1 MDDDVVAA
9 VALVVFLVGVAC
21 LLLVRLLAPRKDSE
35 GLSPSKKDQP
45 AATVAESQSL
55 EPATSTASCLPRD
68 SSKPMDGP
76 VADWQLVVGWGMRAA
91 VRWARQP
98 ATRGRGRRARR

>member
-35 GLSPSKKDQP
+35 GPSPSKKDQP

-55 EPATSTASCLPRD
+55 ELPPAQR
-68 SSKPMDGP
+68 P
-76 VADWQLVVGWGMRAA
+76 VYRV
-91 VRWARQP
+91 
-98 ATRGRGRRARR
+98 TRRSQWTDQSRTGNWWSGGE